1 MKHLTKILFLLL
13 IVLTTLPTMAQRT
26 EKVLEQLYQ
35 QERQA
40 YIAKSLFVENESTAD
55 WDLTYNR
62 LEFFV
67 DPTEQYIE
75 GNVHFHFTSLKDNLN
90 TLVIDLD
97 DSLAVTSI
105 VAGNTPC
112 AYTHAE
118 GFIHLTL
125 PYTLQKKDTGSF
137 TISYKGSPIKSGID
151 AFVQDTQQDPDS
163 TPVIYTLSEPYGAK
177 EWWPCKES
185 LSDKIDSIDII
196 VHSAAPY
203 RTASN
208 GILLSDT
215 VIGDQRTCH
224 WQHRHPIATYLVFIS
239 STIYEVYSD
248 WATLSDGSKVE
259 ILNYVYPTSLD
270 TARKSTPITAE
281 YLEFFSSR
289 FMDYPFKDEKYGHA
303 QFGWNGGMEHQTMSS
318 MGSFEKDLIA
328 HELSHQWFGDY
339 ITCGNWHELWL
350 NEGFATFMEMLIL
363 ETYDPAVF
371 TTLKEYVIKYVTAYP
386 GGSVYIPDISDVERL
401 FNARLTYF
409 KGSYVLQM
417 LRVLLGDDTFFAGM
431 NSYLRDP
438 RVINGFTTTDIFRE
452 NMEQAGD
459 TILTEYFDNWVY
471 GKGHPIYDIRSNHT
485 GSQLHIDISQKPSD
499 INGPFFKMKLPFTLY
514 TGGNEETFWLTN
526 TVQNQQ
532 FTLYAPVA
540 PDSIKFNKDYRIL
553 CAYKENYTSLSDTR
567 TQELTVT
574 NDPSCYSL
582 TVAIAEA
589 EAADYVIC
597 DQQGRQ
603 VQTGKWE
610 ANNAVISTALLPP
623 GIYNLLLTTSQKSY
637 SVKVSCK

>member
-1 MKHLTKILFLLL
+1 MKHLTKILSLLL
-13 IVLTTLPTMAQRT
+13 ISLTTLPAMAQRT

-40 YIAKSLFVENESTAD
+40 YLAKSLFVENESTAD

-67 DPTEQYIE
+67 DPNVDYIE

-97 DSLAVTSI
+97 ESLTVTSI
-105 VAGNTPC
+105 VSGNTPC
-112 AYTHAE
+112 SYTLTE

-125 PYTLQKKDTGSF
+125 PSTLQNKDTGSF
-137 TISYKGSPIKSGID
+137 TISYKGIPTSTGID
-151 AFVQDTQQDPDS
+151 AFSQDTQQDPDS

-177 EWWPCKES
+177 EWWPCKQS

-196 VHSAAPY
+196 VHTPALY

-208 GILLSDT
+208 GILVSDT
-215 VIGDQRTCH
+215 IIDDQRTCH

-248 WATLSDGSKVE
+248 WATLRDGTKVE
-259 ILNYVYPTSLD
+259 ILNYVYPASLD

-281 YLEFFSSR
+281 YMEYFSSH

-303 QFGWNGGMEHQTMSS
+303 QFGWNGGMENQTMSS
-318 MGSFEKDLIA
+318 MGSFGKELIA

-350 NEGFATFMEMLIL
+350 NEGFATFMETLIL
-363 ETYDPAVF
+363 EVYNPKEF
-371 TTLKEYVIKYVTAYP
+371 TAWKQIVSKYVTSYP
-386 GGSVYIPDISDVERL
+386 GGSVYIPEISDVNRL
-401 FNARLTYF
+401 FNARLTYY
-409 KGSYVLQM
+409 KGSYILQM

-431 NSYLRDP
+431 NRYLRDP
-438 RVINGFTTTDIFRE
+438 RVTDGFATTDIFRE
-452 NMEQAGD
+452 NMEQAAD
-459 TILTEYFDNWVY
+459 TTLTEYFDNWVY
-471 GKGHPIYDIRSNHT
+471 GKGHPIYDIRSNHV
-485 GSQLHIDISQKPSD
+485 GSEIHIDISQKPSD

-514 TGGNEETFWLTN
+514 TNGTEETYWLTN

-532 FTLYAPVA
+532 FTLHAPVA
-540 PDSIKFNKDYRIL
+540 PDSIKFNKDNRIL
-553 CAYKENYTSLSDTR
+553 CAYQENYTSLSDTR

-574 NDPSCYSL
+574 NDPSEHSL

-589 EAADYVIC
+589 EAADYVIF
-597 DQQGRQ
+597 DQQGRS

-610 ANNAVISTALLPP
+610 ANNPVISTELLPP

-637 SVKVSCK
+637 SIKISCK